1 MQYFGGL
8 FRCLGLA
15 GLMPGAHEVSSL
27 FHLVPQVK
35 DMQIQEHD
43 DREDNA
49 TFFLMLDVVPAI
61 VIMLSAVVAGVSA
74 DNDPNNTGWKV
85 LEILFTV
92 FFIGEVIVKL
102 RVFGWKEY
110 LWGPE
115 WYWSWFDILCIIL
128 AVVYMGITYT
138 ADQEAPGSSAL
149 GSMKTLKLARLGR
162 IVRLLKF
169 KIFTELKLMIQGVF
183 TGLRVLFWAIVLLV
197 TCMYLMGVVAV
208 TVFSDQEG
216 MTEFASVSA
225 AMFTAFRCF
234 TDGCAATDGTPL
246 QERGVTAGLATNC
259 LWYPLG

>member
-1 MQYFGGL
+1 
-8 FRCLGLA
+8 
-15 GLMPGAHEVSSL
+15 
-27 FHLVPQVK
+27 
-35 DMQIQEHD
+35 MQIQEHD

-138 ADQEAPGSSAL
+138 ADQEAREIGPNRPLVEIQDFHGAEVDDPRGLHWASCAFL
-149 GSMKTLKLARLGR
+149 GHCPFGDLH
-162 IVRLLKF
+162 
-169 KIFTELKLMIQGVF
+169 
-183 TGLRVLFWAIVLLV
+183 VL
-197 TCMYLMGVVAV
+197 
-208 TVFSDQEG
+208 
-216 MTEFASVSA
+216 
-225 AMFTAFRCF
+225 
-234 TDGCAATDGTPL
+234 DGCSGSDRFL
-246 QERGVTAGLATNC
+246 
-259 LWYPLG
+259 